1 MYWNFGQFLWAKRYL
16 LSVFQIHWH
25 KCIFSLEA
33 EAELISADERRDY
46 SALNAVRLL
55 CSDDSEGTIH
65 ILRNHIFRGFF
76 VPSPLPK
83 HISCTENKQKLPFSN
98 PIPPQTSAY
107 GIYEWSPEAIS
118 AEGLRG
124 KWTEYMKCQGK
135 TDFITGV
142 RLKSEPWKGW
152 GKPSSQSTYYTPGK
166 KRNFWRSI
174 LPLAIQKL

>member
-1 MYWNFGQFLWAKRYL
+1 MHY
-16 LSVFQIHWH
+16 
-25 KCIFSLEA
+25 SLEA

-55 CSDDSEGTIH
+55 CSDDS
-65 ILRNHIFRGFF
+65 
-76 VPSPLPK
+76 
-83 HISCTENKQKLPFSN
+83 
-98 PIPPQTSAY
+98 
-107 GIYEWSPEAIS
+107 EAIS

-152 GKPSSQSTYYTPGK
+152 GKPSSQSTNREVK
-166 KRNFWRSI
+166 KFLKEHTTYFFYVYVSAKNQNIQNFFFIRKPYV
-174 LPLAIQKL
+174 PLAIQKI